1 MRMCNH
7 VVSFDNVKVLAS
19 SRTTFHLKIKTKN
32 ILISH
37 NQCILNENGTPLK
50 LCLFDQLQSHIAI
63 INIRKW

>member
-7 VVSFDNVKVLAS
+7 IVSFDNVKVLAS
-19 SRTTFHLKIKTKN
+19 SKTTFHLKIKTKN

-37 NQCILNENGTPLK
+37 NQRILNKNGTSLK
-50 LCLFDQLQSHIAI
+50 LCLFVQLQSHIAI